1 LIDFRLFCNHIVWII
16 FQKSF
21 LVQELADRAQADHAP
36 MKCCRTFTE
45 KLRNSE
51 SNGMIIGLDVGGT
64 HTDVILLDGRQL
76 IREIKIA
83 TDPENLFRTLLAGLS
98 AVIEGIDPKSIQRAV
113 LSTTLATN
121 LVAQQKLPD
130 VGIVVAGGPGIDPRH
145 FRTNDFYYTVDG
157 AQDHRGREIQ
167 PLDHEQVQSIGR
179 ELERRGILYAGV
191 VSKFSVRNSEQE
203 EKMADLLQP
212 YVERVFMGHRFS
224 GNLNFPRRIATTYLN
239 CAVYPVHKKF
249 FKAVQE
255 SLAEKGLTMPIHI
268 LRPDG
273 GNMNIESSVDHPAQT
288 ILSGPSASVMG
299 AISSAPS
306 QGTCLVL
313 DIGGTTTDMAVLIDK
328 APLLAPLGIEICR
341 YKTLIRALQTESIGI
356 GGDSTVRV
364 REGRLTI
371 GPDRTGKAMA
381 YGGPEPTPTDAF
393 HVLGKGAGGDA
404 TRSRAGLEPVA
415 KALNLSVDQTAK
427 LIFETACRT
436 ILDGAAEMIDT
447 INSKPVYTVHELWEG
462 SRIRPDHL
470 LILGGPAPQFADQ
483 LQTMFNG
490 KVHVVPN
497 YQVAN
502 AIGCALARTT
512 CEVTLFADTAQ
523 GLATAPGEGFN
534 SKISSNF
541 TLANARDMTDDL
553 LRKKAIKRGAGS
565 ETLETEILEESQFNM
580 IRGFQTIGKNIRV
593 RMQLKPGLISK
604 E

>member
-1 LIDFRLFCNHIVWII
+1 
-16 FQKSF
+16 
-21 LVQELADRAQADHAP
+21 
-36 MKCCRTFTE
+36 
-45 KLRNSE
+45 
-51 SNGMIIGLDVGGT
+51 MIIGLDVGGT

-76 IREIKIA
+76 VREIKVP
-83 TDPENLFRTLLAGLS
+83 TDPDNLFHTMLAGLD

-130 VGIVVAGGPGIDPRH
+130 VGIIVAGGPGIDPRH
-145 FRTNDFYYTVDG
+145 FRTNAFYHVVDG

-167 PLDHEQVQSIGR
+167 PLDEERVQAIGR
-179 ELERRGILYAGV
+179 ELKQRGIRYAGV

-203 EKMADLLQP
+203 EKMAALLQP
-212 YVERVFMGHRFS
+212 YMERVFMGHRFS

-249 FKAVQE
+249 FQAVRE

-299 AISSAPS
+299 AISFAPS
-306 QGTCLVL
+306 EGTCLIL

-328 APLLAPLGIEICR
+328 APLLAPLGIEVAHF
-341 YKTLIRALQTESIGI
+341 KTLIRALQTHSIGI

-364 REGRLTI
+364 IEGELTI
-371 GPDRTGKAMA
+371 GPDRSGKAMA

-393 HVLGKGAGGDA
+393 YVLGKGQGGDA
-404 TRSRAGLEPVA
+404 ARSRAGLIPVA
-415 KALNLSVDQTAK
+415 KALNLTVEETAK
-427 LIFETACRT
+427 VIFETACRI
-436 ILDGAAEMIDT
+436 ILKGAEEMIDA

-462 SRIRPDHL
+462 SRIRPNHL
-470 LILGGPAPQFADQ
+470 LILGGPAPQFAEQ
-483 LQTMFNG
+483 LQTMFDG
-490 KVHVVPN
+490 QVRVIPH

-512 CEVTLFADTAQ
+512 CEVTLFADTAR
-523 GLATAPGEGFN
+523 GIATAPSESFN
-534 SKISSNF
+534 QKISSDFN
-541 TLANARDMTDDL
+541 LENARALTDEL
-553 LRKKAIKRGAGS
+553 LRKKAIRRGADQES
-565 ETLETEILEESQFNM
+565 LTTEILEESQFNM
-580 IRGFQTIGKNIRV
+580 IRGFQTIGRNIRV
-593 RMQLKPGLISK
+593 RMQLKPGLID
-604 E
+604 EN

>member
-1 LIDFRLFCNHIVWII
+1 MKDFRRFCNHIVWI
-16 FQKSF
+16 FQGSYPGKLIRSPSRRDIDSYH
-21 LVQELADRAQADHAP
+21 QE
-36 MKCCRTFTE
+36 CCKTR
-45 KLRNSE
+45 E
-51 SNGMIIGLDVGGT
+51 SYRMIIGLDVGGT
-64 HTDVILLDGRQL
+64 HTDVILLDGKQL
-76 IREIKIA
+76 VREIKIP
-83 TDPENLFRTLLAGLS
+83 TDPDNLFHTMLAGLDG
-98 AVIEGIDPKSIQRAV
+98 VIEGIDPKSIQRAV

-121 LVAQQKLPD
+121 LIAQQKLPD

-145 FRTNDFYYTVDG
+145 FRTNSSYYVVDG

-167 PLDHEQVQSIGR
+167 PIDDKQVQAIGMELKRR
-179 ELERRGILYAGV
+179 EIRYAGV

-203 EKMADLLQP
+203 EKMAALLQP
-212 YVERVFMGHRFS
+212 YVEQVFMGHRFS

-299 AISSAPS
+299 AISSAPVE
-306 QGTCLVL
+306 GTCLVL

-328 APLLAPLGIEICR
+328 APLLAPLGIEVSH
-341 YKTLIRALQTESIGI
+341 YKTLIRALQTQSIGI

-364 REGRLTI
+364 VEGRLTI
-371 GPDRTGKAMA
+371 GPDRSGKAMA

-393 HVLGKGAGGDA
+393 YVLGKGSSGDA
-404 TRSRAGLEPVA
+404 SRAKAGLEPVA
-415 KALNLSVDQTAK
+415 KALNLTVDQAAK
-427 LIFETACRT
+427 VIFETACRT
-436 ILDGAAEMIDT
+436 ILEGAEEMIST

-470 LILGGPAPQFADQ
+470 LILGGPAPQFAEQ
-483 LQTMFNG
+483 LQSMFNG
-490 KVHVVPN
+490 EVQVVPH

-523 GLATAPGEGFN
+523 GIVTAPGEAFN
-534 SKISSNF
+534 RKISSNF
-541 TLANARDMTDDL
+541 NLENARDLTDEL
-553 LRKKAIKRGAGS
+553 LRKKALRRGAS
-565 ETLETEILEESQFNM
+565 KENLETEILEESQFNM
-580 IRGFQTIGKNIRV
+580 IRGFQTIGRNIRV
-593 RMQLKPGLISK
+593 RMQLKPGLIDES
-604 E
+604 